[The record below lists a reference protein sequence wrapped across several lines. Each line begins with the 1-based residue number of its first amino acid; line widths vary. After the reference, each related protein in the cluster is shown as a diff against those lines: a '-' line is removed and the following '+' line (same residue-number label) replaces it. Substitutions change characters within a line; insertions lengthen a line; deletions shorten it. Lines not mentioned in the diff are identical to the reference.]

1 MSIQDIIDW
10 SELDKSA
17 RQKLIARPNVA
28 IDGQIRTTV
37 EAILD
42 KVETSG
48 DEAIKKLTLEYDG
61 VSIDELKM
69 NDVEINNAIQR
80 TSNEIKDELQKAI
93 ENITIFH
100 QNTMHLHHVCLD

>member
-48 DEAIKKLTLEYDG
+48 DEAIKKLVRPLALDF
-61 VSIDELKM
+61 
-69 NDVEINNAIQR
+69 R
-80 TSNEIKDELQKAI
+80 SNRIPPLLPI
-93 ENITIFH
+93 R
-100 QNTMHLHHVCLD
+100 